1 MGVYYLPHFPDQNFH
16 QISFISVSFDGAGGI
31 IGIAFVSYPS
41 DHIRDLDLN
50 PDTVVAECDGRIISR
65 DDYESLLLQ
74 EGSVLELIRFVGG
87 G

>member
-1 MGVYYLPHFPDQNFH
+1 MKITCNGEIKKITPNTSLINF
-16 QISFISVSFDGAGGI
+16 
-31 IGIAFVSYPS
+31 
-41 DHIRDLDLN
+41 IRDLDLN

-65 DDYESLLLQ
+65 DDYESLILR